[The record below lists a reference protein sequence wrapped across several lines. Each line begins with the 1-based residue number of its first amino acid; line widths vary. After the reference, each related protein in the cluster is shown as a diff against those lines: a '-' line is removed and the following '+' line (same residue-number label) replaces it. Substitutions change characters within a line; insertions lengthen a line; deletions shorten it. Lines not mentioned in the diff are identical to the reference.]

1 VLRTLRCYLFL
12 FWIFWGWLADKHL
25 GLSLCA
31 RADMDV
37 GMVVVDTNGINRRQ
51 LTRIIKISIITVLVT
66 LQDSLWSR

>member
-1 VLRTLRCYLFL
+1 
-12 FWIFWGWLADKHL
+12 
-25 GLSLCA
+25 
-31 RADMDV
+31 MDV